1 MKIFVVIFY
10 LSVFFLWLVHCYIPK
25 QDKMQDS
32 KLMNNQP
39 KNLLMCTSN
48 FSLIDRQLLP
58 PPHQISSITPQPQP
72 PLPLSENPFLKRM
85 GCLTSG
91 KKYFGIVY
99 GVPEIKILE
108 MIRVEEENNGMQLV
122 IA

>member
-1 MKIFVVIFY
+1 
-10 LSVFFLWLVHCYIPK
+10 
-25 QDKMQDS
+25 
-32 KLMNNQP
+32 
-39 KNLLMCTSN
+39 
-48 FSLIDRQLLP
+48 
-58 PPHQISSITPQPQP
+58 
-72 PLPLSENPFLKRM
+72 M

-122 IA
+122 IAWLILGIGFFEAEFRQRNMV